1 MYDVIVVGAGP
12 AGLTA
17 SIYLRRNNKKV
28 LVLEASSY
36 GGQIINTLSIDNY
49 PSQMGI
55 SGFDFAKKLYD
66 ESISLGSEIKF
77 ERVTA
82 INNHDNYKEVVT
94 NKDTYK
100 ATAIILAMG
109 TKNKLLDL
117 PNEKELVGKGI
128 SYCATCDGAF
138 FKGKDVAV
146 VGGGNTAF
154 EDAIYLSNVANKVYL
169 IHRRDEFRAEASLIE
184 EAKNKSNIEFVVN
197 SNISVINGKD
207 SLESVIVKNN
217 SGNEKELKISGLF
230 VAIGST
236 PGNDIVKDLVK
247 LDENGYIDA
256 GEDCH
261 TSVEGIFVSG
271 DNRKKLLRQL
281 VTATSDGAMAAT
293 EAIKYVNNK

>member
-1 MYDVIVVGAGP
+1 
-12 AGLTA
+12 
-17 SIYLRRNNKKV
+17 
-28 LVLEASSY
+28 
-36 GGQIINTLSIDNY
+36 
-49 PSQMGI
+49 
-55 SGFDFAKKLYD
+55 
-66 ESISLGSEIKF
+66 
-77 ERVTA
+77 
-82 INNHDNYKEVVT
+82 
-94 NKDTYK
+94 
-100 ATAIILAMG
+100 MG

-197 SNISVINGKD
+197 SNISAINGKD
-207 SLESVIVKNN
+207 SLESVIVKDN